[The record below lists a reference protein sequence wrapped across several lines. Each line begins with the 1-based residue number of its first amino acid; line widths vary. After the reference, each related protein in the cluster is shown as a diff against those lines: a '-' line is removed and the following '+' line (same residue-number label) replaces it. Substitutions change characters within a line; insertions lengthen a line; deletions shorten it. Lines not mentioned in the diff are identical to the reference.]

1 MQGVTLQMHVNGE
14 PRSLTVEPLA
24 TLATVLR
31 DGLGLTGTHLG
42 CEEGVCGSCTV
53 LVDGR
58 SVRACLTLAA
68 QMQGASIIKVEGFA
82 AVPRLAAV
90 QSAFVEHFAAQCGF
104 CTSGMMAV
112 VSEYLSDRTVDD
124 PAAEKNIRERLNAV
138 ICRCTGYQSIVNAVR
153 ALVQRPQA
161 ADDETRRE

>member
-1 MQGVTLQMHVNGE
+1 MRVNGE
-14 PRSLTVEPLA
+14 ERSVEVVPLA
-24 TLATVLR
+24 TLATALR

-58 SVRACLTLAA
+58 SVRACVTLAA
-68 QMQGASIIKVEGFA
+68 QMQGASITTVEGFA
-82 AVPRLAAV
+82 AVPQLRAV
-90 QSAFVEHFAAQCGF
+90 QLAFVEHFAAQCGF

-112 VSEYLSDRTVDD
+112 VSEYLAD
-124 PAAEKNIRERLNAV
+124 PCIEDHAAEKNIRERLDSV

-153 ALVQRPQA
+153 ALALSPAGYR
-161 ADDETRRE
+161 

>member
-1 MQGVTLQMHVNGE
+1 MEGVTLQMQVNGE
-14 PRSLTVEPLA
+14 ERCVTVAMLA
-24 TLATVLR
+24 TLATLLR
-31 DGLGLTGTHLG
+31 DELGLTGTHLG

-58 SVRACLTLAA
+58 SVRACVTLAA
-68 QMQGASIIKVEGFA
+68 QMQGTSIITAEGFA
-82 AVPRLAAV
+82 AVPRLRAI

-112 VSEYLSDRTVDD
+112 VSEYLDD
-124 PAAEKNIRERLNAV
+124 PSIDDHGAEKNIRERLDAV

-153 ALVQRPQA
+153 ALAQQPQHV
-161 ADDETRRE
+161 DE

>member
-1 MQGVTLQMHVNGE
+1 MPGVTLQMRVNGE
-14 PRSLTVEPLA
+14 PRSVTIAPLA
-24 TLATVLR
+24 TLATALR

-58 SVRACLTLAA
+58 SVRACVTLAA
-68 QMQGASIIKVEGFA
+68 QMQGASITTAEGFA
-82 AVPRLAAV
+82 AVPRLRAV
-90 QSAFVEHFAAQCGF
+90 QLAFVEHFAAQCGF

-112 VSEYLSDRTVDD
+112 VSEYLAD
-124 PAAEKNIRERLNAV
+124 PTIEDHAAEKSIRERLDAV

-153 ALVQRPQA
+153 ALAQTRA
-161 ADDETRRE
+161 AHR

>member
-1 MQGVTLQMHVNGE
+1 MPGVTLQVHVNGE
-14 PRSLTVEPLA
+14 PRSVTIAPLA
-24 TLATVLR
+24 TLATALR

-58 SVRACLTLAA
+58 SVRACVTLAA
-68 QMQGASIIKVEGFA
+68 QMQGASITTAEGFA
-82 AVPRLAAV
+82 AVPRLRAV
-90 QSAFVEHFAAQCGF
+90 QLAFVEHFAAQCGF

-112 VSEYLSDRTVDD
+112 VSEYLAD
-124 PAAEKNIRERLNAV
+124 PTIEDHAAEQTIRERLDAV

-153 ALVQRPQA
+153 SLALSRA
-161 ADDETRRE
+161 ARR